1 MYGKLAALAA
11 LFSAV
16 QAQQACTS
24 QAETHPPLTWQ
35 RCAAGGTCNNVQGS
49 VVLDSNWRWTHTV
62 QGSTNCYDG
71 NLWDTSICTSNSVCA
86 DKCCVDGA
94 NYPGT
99 YGVTTSGNALNLKFV
114 TEHAYGKTIGS
125 RVYLMEAGSQ
135 TKYQTFNLLNNEFT
149 FDVDVSKLPCGLN
162 GALYFVAMEADGGT
176 ASYSGNKAGAKFGS
190 KSESR
195 PRRARSA
202 EWLTELF

>member
-1 MYGKLAALAA
+1 MYGKLAAVAAFISLAK
-11 LFSAV
+11 
-16 QAQQACTS
+16 AQQACS
-24 QAETHPPLTWQ
+24 LETENHPALNWQ
-35 RCAAGGTCNNVQGS
+35 RCTSSSCTDVRAS

-71 NLWDTSICTSNSVCA
+71 NVWDESICTNNSVCA
-86 DKCCVDGA
+86 EKCCVDGA

-99 YGVTTSGNALNLKFV
+99 YGITTSGNQLNLKFV
-114 TEHAYGKTIGS
+114 TSHQHGRTIGS

-162 GALYFVAMEADGGT
+162 GALYFVAMEQDGGA
-176 ASYSGNKAGAKFGS
+176 ASYPSNKAGAKYGSES
-190 KSESR
+190 KSHDR
-195 PRRARSA
+195 IHGMWDRN
-202 EWLTELF
+202 